1 MITFILGILLLGIF
15 VGLVSGM
22 FGLGGGGII
31 VPALLLLLPL
41 INVPESQIMF
51 MAMGTAFATMII
63 STATTSYHHYQH
75 QNIDLK
81 SLRLFLPPLLI
92 TVLLTSYIVT
102 SINQNFLKL
111 FFSLFLIYFGL
122 KMLRSSKKRSIVSA
136 EKPANLKTK
145 SIFAAI
151 MIGII
156 ATLGGVSGAGLIVPF
171 FNKIGLSIKKSIGTA
186 AFCGLFLTIFASVG
200 FILNGLKQ
208 TEDLPPYSF
217 GYIHIPTVLLI
228 SLISVPMTKMGV
240 KIMTRLPDR
249 HLKQSFAIF
258 LITLSIYIM
267 IISLKSLIMLEF
279 S

>member
-111 FFSLFLIYFGL
+111 FFSLFLIYFGF
-122 KMLRSSKKRSIVSA
+122 KMLRSRKNRSIPS
-136 EKPANLKTK
+136 EIPANLKTK
-145 SIFAAI
+145 NIFAAM

-156 ATLGGVSGAGLIVPF
+156 STLGGVSGAGLIVPF
-171 FNKIGLSIKKSIGTA
+171 FNKTGLSIKKSIGTA

-200 FILNGLKQ
+200 FILNGLQQ

-217 GYIHIPTVLLI
+217 GFIHLPTVLLI
-228 SLISVPMTKMGV
+228 SIISVPMTKIGV
-240 KIMTRLPDR
+240 KIMSRLPDK
-249 HLKQSFAIF
+249 HLKQYFALF
-258 LITLSIYIM
+258 LITLSIYMM
-267 IISLKSLIMLEF
+267 IISLKSLMMLKF
-279 S
+279 